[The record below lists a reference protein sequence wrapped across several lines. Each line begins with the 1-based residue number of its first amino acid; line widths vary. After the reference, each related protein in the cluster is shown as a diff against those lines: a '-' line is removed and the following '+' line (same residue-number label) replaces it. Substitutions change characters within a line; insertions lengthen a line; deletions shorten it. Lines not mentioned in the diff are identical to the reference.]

1 MISMTK
7 VHSIHQMRREG
18 AGVSEIARTL
28 DISRDTVYEYLK
40 KDNFSPKMPLKQK
53 RASKLDPY
61 KPIIDSWLAE
71 DESNWRKQRHSG
83 RRIWQRLVDE
93 FGADVC
99 ESSVRSY
106 VSKQRAS
113 RKEDRHRFLDL
124 VWSPGEA
131 QADFGEADFYVNG
144 IRRRL
149 SFFVLTFPFSNVG
162 LAQIFSGENAECVC
176 QALVNIF
183 EYIGGV
189 PTRIVFDNAAG
200 VGRRTCES
208 VRTTELF
215 RSCAVHYGFDYSF
228 CNPNSGHE
236 KGNVEN
242 KVGMIRRNLFVPL
255 PQLSATAHFNETL
268 LDRCMGLSDKAHWLK
283 GESERQLFVEDA
295 FALSGLP
302 STRFAAIRYER
313 LKSDKQGK
321 VRVDG
326 CHLYSSAPE
335 FACRD
340 LIVGLGAED
349 VKVYADDAH
358 MICEHR
364 RVYGSAPSDSSDP
377 ANQLPLLCAR
387 PGAWR
392 NSLVRTALSEDLRQY
407 LDSRSKD
414 DLKRDLRLMRNESA
428 RSGWSAMLKSLED
441 SFSLTGRIDEAS
453 VCVGAMRAASGIDKI
468 AYDEPVDLGIY
479 DSACRMGQVV

>member
-1 MISMTK
+1 MTK
-7 VHSIHQMRREG
+7 IHSIHQMRREG

-28 DISRDTVYEYLK
+28 NISRDTVYEYLK
-40 KDNFSPKMPLKQK
+40 KDDFSPKIPLKQT
-53 RASKLDPY
+53 RPSKLDPY

-71 DESNWRKQRHSG
+71 DESNWKKQRHSG
-83 RRIWQRLVDE
+83 HRIWQRLVDE
-93 FGADVC
+93 LGADVC
-99 ESSVRSY
+99 QSTVRSY
-106 VSKQRAS
+106 VSKQRAA
-113 RKEDRHRFLDL
+113 RKEDRHQFLDL
-124 VWSPGEA
+124 VWNPGEA
-131 QADFGEADFYVNG
+131 QADFGEADFYING
-144 IRRRL
+144 FRRRL

-162 LAQIFSGENAECVC
+162 LAQVFPGENAECVC

-183 EYIGGV
+183 EYIRGV

-200 VGRRTCES
+200 VGRRTCEH

-215 RSCAVHYGFDYSF
+215 RCCAAHYGFDYSF

-242 KVGMIRRNLFVPL
+242 KVGMIRRNLFVPV
-255 PQLSATAHFNETL
+255 PQLSTAVRFNATL
-268 LDRCMGLSDKAHWLK
+268 LDRCMELSDKDHWLK
-283 GESERQLFVEDA
+283 GEPERHLFVEDS

-321 VRVDG
+321 IRVDG

-340 LIVGLGAED
+340 LIVGLTAEG
-349 VKVYADDAH
+349 VRLYTEDATA
-358 MICEHR
+358 ICEHR

-377 ANQLPLLCAR
+377 ASQLSLLCTR

-392 NSLVRTALSEDLRQY
+392 NSQVRTALSEDLRLY
-407 LDSRSKD
+407 LDDLGKD
-414 DLKRDLRLMRNESA
+414 ELKRDLRLMRNESA
-428 RSGWSAMLKSLED
+428 RCGWSAMLRSLED

-468 AYDEPVDLGIY
+468 AYDEPVDLGVY